1 MISAL
6 PEMDFYA
13 PFREHRRTWRATP
26 DVVVAATL
34 AESQA
39 LTGYHIDGRAVVLD
53 LRDGVPAEA
62 VLVMHPAER
71 KSRRVRPQASRPG
84 AVIQDRDDG
93 EISGSLVWRGRD
105 GRVRETSLADMD
117 SGVMCDPAS
126 FYCGGGAEG
135 GLAPADTTFVD
146 HYEINYGDG
155 FGGAEI
161 ELRAT
166 YYTSGGVA
174 QDQGKLRYEGVYPDT
189 PIYPHDPLIFRKLS
203 QSSTDYIE
211 VKVVETDVAS
221 DDDKGSYN
229 FVLADRGLTRTIR
242 CCRRYLGGHL
252 GTVYDDTDVE
262 LDWVPKY

>member
-135 GLAPADTTFVD
+135 GTLTPVDTTFLERL
-146 HYEINYGDG
+146 YINYHDG
-155 FGGAEI
+155 WTGYN
-161 ELRAT
+161 ELDVHSNYIA
-166 YYTSGGVA
+166 SGTVVEYA
-174 QDQGKLRYEGVYPDT
+174 KLRIQGVPEDT
-189 PIYPHDPLIFRKLS
+189 WITPHRPLIFRRIPEG
-203 QSSTDYIE
+203 SSDQIHIRVT
-211 VKVVETDVAS
+211 ETDVLFN
-221 DDDKGSYN
+221 DDRGSRT
-229 FVLADRGLTRTIR
+229 FVLSDRGEIR
-242 CCRRYLGGHL
+242 SLQNGSAVTNIML
-252 GTVYDDTDVE
+252 QWT
-262 LDWVPKY
+262 PKYP